1 MAVDETLRSRQS
13 LPPMDQPRRRAS
25 SLHETAEVRLGRR
38 RFLIALAGTAAYVAL
53 RPSLAIA
60 RRVSSSATLQPWAL
74 GDTPPGNPTDLARAL
89 IAAAVLAP
97 SHWNT
102 QPWRFEVE
110 GPSIRIVADPQR
122 ALPVTDPER
131 RSMMIAL
138 GASLE
143 NLLIAARAY
152 GLQPTVT
159 YMPFDG
165 AGGVVAE
172 VSWTEG
178 EARRDR
184 ALFATI
190 PVRRTNR
197 QEFDGRSIY
206 PQNRA
211 QLMAQASE
219 DYALHWLDDHD
230 AMRGVSDVAYE
241 ATRTQSRDPR
251 AEAEHYAWMRFG
263 DREARRRGDGITT
276 DALEYGGLAH
286 WMPGRSFNPSSW
298 FHRFGADSESKQARA
313 AIRSAGAVALITT
326 TRHGEAVWLMAGQM
340 FQRLALKAT
349 QLGIAHQPIHAPIE
363 VGSMR
368 IELARQFGTAGAD
381 PLLLV
386 RLGHARAPSPSVRR
400 AVAMV
405 SSFRNT

>member
-1 MAVDETLRSRQS
+1 
-13 LPPMDQPRRRAS
+13 MDLPRRRAPS
-25 SLHETAEVRLGRR
+25 PPHETVEIRLGRR

-53 RPSLAIA
+53 RPSLALA
-60 RRVSSSATLQPWAL
+60 RRVGSADAALQPWILSDAL
-74 GDTPPGNPTDLARAL
+74 PGNPTDLARAL

-110 GPSIRIVADPQR
+110 GPSIRIVADAQR

-152 GLQPTVT
+152 GLQPNVT
-159 YMPFDG
+159 YMPFEG

-172 VSWTEG
+172 VTWTEG

-184 ALFATI
+184 ALFSTI
-190 PVRRTNR
+190 PARRTNR
-197 QEFDGRSIY
+197 RDFDGRAIY
-206 PQNRA
+206 PENRA

-219 DYALHWLDDHD
+219 DYVLHWLDDRD
-230 AMRGVSDVAYE
+230 AMRGVADVAYE
-241 ATRTQSRDPR
+241 ATRTQSRDAR

-263 DREARRRGDGITT
+263 NRDARRRGDGITA
-276 DALEYGGLAH
+276 DALEYGGIAH

-298 FHRFGADSESKQARA
+298 FHRFGADSESKQARG

-326 TRHGEAVWLMAGQM
+326 TRRGEAVWLMAGQM

-368 IELARQFGTAGAD
+368 VELARRFGAPGTD
-381 PLLLV
+381 PLLLL
-386 RLGHARAPSPSVRR
+386 RFGHARAPSPSVRR

-405 SSFRNT
+405 SAFRNT